1 MIFPDT
7 SIWIEFFKKHDPY
20 FKILKLNIEINN
32 IISHE
37 LIFAELLQGAKSLR
51 EFNIISE
58 YWHNI
63 NKIDTFGSLI
73 DGGSYSFKA
82 NLINKGIGLIDSVL
96 IASTIKSDLKFWTLD
111 KKIIKFIDKNKLFSV
126 SDSNAL

>member
-20 FKILKLNIEINN
+20 FKILKLNLEINN

-37 LIFAELLQGAKSLR
+37 LIFAELLQGAKTER
-51 EFNIISE
+51 EYKIILE
-58 YWHNI
+58 YWDNI
-63 NKIDTFGSLI
+63 KKIETQGSILN
-73 DGGSYSFKA
+73 GGIFAFKS

-96 IASTIKSDLKFWTLD
+96 ISATNKLDLKFWTLD
-111 KKIIKFIDKNKLFSV
+111 KKIIKFIEKNKLFSIN
-126 SDSNAL
+126 DSHTI